1 MAIMV
6 TEESFGRAMTAQ
18 FSNLYLNAVSLRAGG
33 RQGGAAL
40 EAVAGEG
47 GGVGWSGWVVGGRVW
62 EVRVRG

>member
-40 EAVAGEG
+40 EAGAGEG
-47 GGVGWSGWVVGGRVW
+47 GGLDGRVGWSGAGCGRC
-62 EVRVRG
+62 G

>member
-40 EAVAGEG
+40 EAGAGEG
-47 GGVGWSGWVVGGRVW
+47 GGGLDGRVGWSGAGCGRC
-62 EVRVRG
+62 G